1 VHPRIARHLGLKN
14 PQGVLVLNVEP
25 DSPAANAGLHEG
37 DLLVGFNGKP
47 MNSIEDLQRVLVG
60 EEIGV
65 TSAISVVRHTF
76 QLQLEVTPTE
86 KPESSNE

>member
-1 VHPRIARHLGLKN
+1 MTAAFAASLGMAV
-14 PQGVLVLNVEP
+14 PYGAIFDQPEP
-25 DSPAANAGLHEG
+25 DSPAAKAGLREG
-37 DLLVGFNGKP
+37 DLLVSFKGKP

-60 EEIGV
+60 AEIGV

-86 KPESSNE
+86 KPERQN